1 MAISAI
7 DKKYWNP
14 YYKKLGARI
23 KEARKIAKFSQ
34 QELASFMNVERTTVT
49 NIEAGRQTLRVDQL
63 IYIARILGCDVTKL
77 I

>member
-1 MAISAI
+1 MTINAI
-7 DKKYWNP
+7 DKNYWAP
-14 YYKKLGARI
+14 YYKKLGKRI
-23 KEARKIAKFSQ
+23 KAQRKEAGFSQ

-63 IYIARILGCDVTKL
+63 IYIARILGCNVNKL